1 MTNHIT
7 AADLERLKFRKIGE
21 FKHGKR
27 NPSNDIK
34 ITERVSLCYIM
45 IVDNLVM
52 YVGKSKQGYSRPL
65 GYHKNKVMKHVN
77 EGILSGGLIQ
87 VYARCFNADHSFE
100 GFNLNLY
107 ASYED
112 ALIAHFQPPWNKDK
126 PKQKK
131 EAD

>member
-7 AADLERLKFRKIGE
+7 ATDLERLKFRKIGE

-52 YVGKSKQGYSRPL
+52 YVGKSKQGYS
-65 GYHKNKVMKHVN
+65 
-77 EGILSGGLIQ
+77 
-87 VYARCFNADHSFE
+87 
-100 GFNLNLY
+100 
-107 ASYED
+107 
-112 ALIAHFQPPWNKDK
+112 
-126 PKQKK
+126 
-131 EAD
+131 